1 MEIRVVS
8 DRDSAKH
15 CTSAAEVLPLRCKTP
30 DSAVFEGLHLML
42 DGMRIYMQSNI
53 GSTWISLVPWA
64 GGYALYLRQ
73 RTGPR
78 VWLIAERSKR
88 VRIFRRVETAL
99 LLCREELEV
108 DQVSVL
114 MRAPPDLQQKVD
126 ADALRV
132 S

>member
-1 MEIRVVS
+1 MQIRMVS
-8 DRDSAKH
+8 DSDSAKH

-30 DSAVFEGLHLML
+30 DSTVFEGLHLML
-42 DGMRIYMQSNI
+42 EGMRIYMHSNI
-53 GSTWISLVPWA
+53 GSTWFYLVPWD
-64 GGYALYLRQ
+64 GGHALFMQQ

-99 LLCREELEV
+99 LLCREQLEV